1 MKGILKS
8 VTYLHGTLNHIGVT
22 DNIIHSLSA
31 SLQKAESVGE
41 KNLRID
47 CRRIIS
53 ADFSGL
59 QLLYVWMQCARYRG
73 VEPKLVN
80 LSNSLQQSMQSMGI
94 SHCFTEF
101 NDSPEAV
108 RA

>member
-1 MKGILKS
+1 MKGILKD
-8 VTYLHGTLNHIGVT
+8 VTYLHGNLNHIGVT
-22 DNIIHSLSA
+22 NIITNSLAA

-47 CRRIIS
+47 CRKIIS

-59 QLLYVWMQCARYRG
+59 QLLYVWMQCARHRG

-80 LSNSLQQSMQSMGI
+80 LSNGLQQSLQNMGI
-94 SHCFTEF
+94 GHCFSQF
-101 NDSPEAV
+101 N
-108 RA
+108 